1 MPIVFITGGARR
13 IGKQLALNFAR
24 RGWDVGFTY
33 HTSSEAA
40 VQTLQELQ
48 QIGVR
53 ADMKRCDVAN
63 DDELTH
69 AFQRLNETLGT
80 PAVVISNAGIFPDR
94 RTINELDAAAFR
106 ATLDVN
112 TTPLLTLAKAYHA
125 ALKNDQQGRLIAI
138 SSLGALEVWKDR
150 IDYNV
155 SKSALVTLVQTLA
168 RSLAPSITVNTVAPG
183 AIVMPDE
190 PSSSDAAVAST
201 DRIPMGR
208 YGLPQDVFD
217 AVWFFAT
224 ATSYITGQLLTVD
237 GGYRLVR

>member
-24 RGWDVGFTY
+24 RGWDVGFTF
-33 HTSSEAA
+33 HTSADAA

-63 DDELTH
+63 DDELMH
-69 AFQRLNETLGT
+69 AFQRLCETLGT
-80 PAVVISNAGIFPDR
+80 PDVVISNAGIFPDR
-94 RTINELDAAAFR
+94 RTINELDAAALR

-112 TTPLLTLAKAYHA
+112 TTPLLTLAKAYHS
-125 ALKNDQQGRLIAI
+125 ALENDRTGRLIAI

-183 AIVMPDE
+183 AIVIPDE

-201 DRIPMGR
+201 DRIPMER
-208 YGLPQDVFD
+208 YGLPDDVFD

-237 GGYRLVR
+237 GGYRLAR